1 MSISMHILFTAICT
15 VAFGL
20 VGALIGTF
28 VGHAVIGFAA
38 GAALG
43 LLYSGPITRGMS

>member
-1 MSISMHILFTAICT
+1 MHILFTTICA

-28 VGHAVIGFAA
+28 VGHAIIGFAA

-43 LLYSGPITRGMS
+43 LLYAGPITRGMS